1 MRDVHSALRGRVQ
14 VMAVS
19 GSLALGCGDI
29 PSKERV
35 KAQPFPSAHG
45 PRRPPEV
52 GPHRIPENLKT
63 RK

>member
-1 MRDVHSALRGRVQ
+1 MRAVHSALRGRVQ

-45 PRRPPEV
+45 PPQTSRGRAS
-52 GPHRIPENLKT
+52 
-63 RK
+63 